1 MFVTR
6 NLTQAFAFKIIGKPL
21 AFAGEGK
28 PGWKL
33 DADGKI
39 EMRDGNPVYIDAAG
53 AELALGTDTV
63 SRLNGEAKDNRIR
76 AEKAEASLKDFEGLD
91 AKAART
97 ALETVKNIK
106 DGDLIKA
113 GEVQKVRDEIN
124 ATYATQI
131 SEKDKTI
138 ADLTGSLDNLTVG
151 GQFKDSKWIA
161 DNIAVPRGMLQ
172 AQFGKNFKREGD
184 KIVAYDDQG
193 QKIYSQK
200 RAGELADFDEAMEK
214 LVSGYGDKD
223 AILKGGNHRGTGNG
237 GNGGANGGNR
247 IIRRAEFEA
256 MGPADAAKTAAA
268 MRAGELTIAD

>member
-6 NLTQAFAFKIIGKPL
+6 NLTQAIALRSIGKPV
-21 AFAGEGK
+21 AFAGDGK

-76 AEKAEASLKDFEGLD
+76 AEKAEASLKEFEGLD

-97 ALETVKNIK
+97 ALDTVKDLK
-106 DGDLIKA
+106 DGDLLKK
-113 GEVQKVRDEIN
+113 GEVERVRLEISNTFQK
-124 ATYATQI
+124 QI
-131 SEKDKTI
+131 DDLKAENGTLSGTI
-138 ADLTGSLDNLTVG
+138 DSMSIG
-151 GQFKDSKWIA
+151 GHFKDSKWIA

-172 AQFGKNFKREGD
+172 ATFGKNFKREGD
-184 KIVAYDDQG
+184 QIVAYDDAG
-193 QKIYSQK
+193 NKIFSPT
-200 RAGELADFDEAMEK
+200 RGGELANFDEAMQK
-214 LVSGYGDKD
+214 LVDGYADKD

-237 GNGGANGGNR
+237 GGGGANGGGR
-247 IIRRAEFEA
+247 IVRRAEFEA
-256 MGPADAAKTAAA
+256 MSPADSAKTAAA
-268 MRAGELTIAD
+268 MAKGELTIAD